1 MISSHYQQQ
10 DSPLDQKQQDS
21 TLDQKLSAFISES
34 KYLFKE
40 NPGSFCSNDSQ
51 QVDERLE
58 KSNTD
63 YLKTRFSSLETDIF
77 EVCC

>member
-40 NPGSFCSNDSQ
+40 NPGSFYSNDSQ
-51 QVDERLE
+51 KVDQRLE
-58 KSNTD
+58 
-63 YLKTRFSSLETDIF
+63 
-77 EVCC
+77 